1 MWFGSHYRI
10 RCNLEI
16 ISPMTSP
23 MGVETGRSMLSVI
36 PMTGIEICEGQ
47 VFCSLAQDMI
57 YIGESGCPYSTL
69 LLDIV
74 LINTALFLN

>member
-10 RCNLEI
+10 RGNLEI

-57 YIGESGCPYSTL
+57 YIYIYRRIWMSL
-69 LLDIV
+69 
-74 LINTALFLN
+74 